1 MAGKKR
7 TETVYAVCW
16 RDDAVC
22 WRDAGVYRVFRE
34 RGRALD
40 YATDTVF
47 ERAGDLERK
56 VLNSEDC
63 WETEMTREQ
72 VRDQLSSGQSVA
84 IPVGSDERLSGTED
98 LDEFVEVFVMETEL
112 EVE

>member
-16 RDDAVC
+16 RDDTC
-22 WRDAGVYRVFRE
+22 YSCDAGVYRVFRE

-56 VLNSEDC
+56 VLNSEDL

-72 VRDQLSSGQSVA
+72 VRDRLGVEQSVA

>member
-1 MAGKKR
+1 MAGNKR
-7 TETVYAVCW
+7 TETVYAACW
-16 RDDAVC
+16 RDDTTFSC
-22 WRDAGVYRVFRE
+22 DAGVYKVFRE

-47 ERAGDLERK
+47 ERAGNLERK

-72 VRDQLSSGQSVA
+72 VRDRLGSGQSVA
-84 IPVGSDERLSGTED
+84 IPIEFNEYLSGTKD

-112 EVE
+112 EIE

>member
-16 RDDAVC
+16 RDATC
-22 WRDAGVYRVFRE
+22 FLCDAGVYRVFRE

-72 VRDQLSSGQSVA
+72 VRDRLGSGQSVA
-84 IPVGSDERLSGTED
+84 IPIEFNEYISGTKN

>member
-16 RDDAVC
+16 CDDTC
-22 WRDAGVYRVFRE
+22 FLCDAGVYRVFRE

-40 YATDTVF
+40 YAADAVF
-47 ERAGDLERK
+47 ERAGDLGQK
-56 VLNSEDC
+56 VLNPGDL

-72 VRDQLSSGQSVA
+72 VRDRLGVEQSVA
-84 IPVGSDERLSGTED
+84 IPVGSDERPSGTED
-98 LDEFVEVFVMETEL
+98 LDESVEVFVLETEL

>member
-16 RDDAVC
+16 RDDTC
-22 WRDAGVYRVFRE
+22 YSCDAGVYRVFRE

-47 ERAGDLERK
+47 ERAGNLGQK
-56 VLNSEDC
+56 VLNPEDL
-63 WETEMTREQ
+63 WEQ
-72 VRDQLSSGQSVA
+72 VRDRLGGGQSVA
-84 IPVGSDERLSGTED
+84 IQVGSDERLSGTED

-112 EVE
+112 AVE

>member
-16 RDDAVC
+16 CDDTC
-22 WRDAGVYRVFRE
+22 FLCDAGVYRVFRE

-72 VRDQLSSGQSVA
+72 VRDQLGSGQSVA
-84 IPVGSDERLSGTED
+84 IPIEFNEYISGAKD
-98 LDEFVEVFVMETEL
+98 LDEFVEVSVMETEL